1 LEEHGKVSL
10 LLNKAACVFA
20 RYPALEVSPPH
31 TLLENTLA
39 LFCETRLVRSATGV
53 QLPSLTSPR
62 LLRPDFAGTLPDA
75 WKAVQSN
82 QRNRNRDK
90 TNARQDHSRTHHKKQ
105 SIFLPFNSGSCLKSE
120 RNKERPSR
128 MTDIASVFVKTVN
141 EV

>member
-1 LEEHGKVSL
+1 MEEHSKVSL
-10 LLNKAACVFA
+10 LRNKATCVFA

-31 TLLENTLA
+31 TFLENTLA

-75 WKAVQSN
+75 WKAVQPN
-82 QRNRNRDK
+82 QQNRNRNK
-90 TNARQDHSRTHHKKQ
+90 TNAHQDHSRTHYK
-105 SIFLPFNSGSCLKSE
+105 ILLPFNSGSCLKSE

-128 MTDIASVFVKTVN
+128 MTDICFCFREN
-141 EV
+141 RQ